1 VTSANQPFADWST
14 WPHWRGERPA
24 EFKLI
29 NKDEGNGRESK
40 TRMPTF
46 KRPSWKSETGS
57 WEVEFALLWP
67 WKKNRYGVW
76 KSNSNSVPWREK
88 DNQAKVNY
96 NNLKVLRKEK
106 FSSWKRIK
114 ETTGETGSLG
124 GKERIK
130 NRKPGLSRQ
139 NVLFEEYTRL
149 ENH

>member
-1 VTSANQPFADWST
+1 
-14 WPHWRGERPA
+14 
-24 EFKLI
+24 
-29 NKDEGNGRESK
+29 
-40 TRMPTF
+40 
-46 KRPSWKSETGS
+46 
-57 WEVEFALLWP
+57 
-67 WKKNRYGVW
+67 
-76 KSNSNSVPWREK
+76 
-88 DNQAKVNY
+88 
-96 NNLKVLRKEK
+96 VLRKEK